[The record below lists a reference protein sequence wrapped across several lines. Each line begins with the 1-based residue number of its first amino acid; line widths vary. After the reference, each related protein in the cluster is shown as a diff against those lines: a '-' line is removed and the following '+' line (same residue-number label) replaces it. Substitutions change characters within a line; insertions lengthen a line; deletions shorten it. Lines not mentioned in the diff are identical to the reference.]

1 MTNSALTLNY
11 KNNTIEM
18 TSIFA
23 KKAGIYGSKEYE
35 MLLDARRSFPSF
47 RVNILK
53 PKKGQTS
60 RLKNVTL
67 ENMFDYISKSD
78 NEKKED
84 ILNAFNEMVNKNEDG
99 KLVLENGLTYGEI
112 GQWFLLQYPDFNKP
126 KDFKE
131 ILSKKI
137 AA

>member
-1 MTNSALTLNY
+1 MTNTALTINY

-35 MLLDARRSFPSF
+35 MLLDAHKSFPTF

-53 PKKGQTS
+53 AKKGQTN
-60 RLKNVTL
+60 RLKGVTL
-67 ENMFDYISKSD
+67 EAMFKYISEHD
-78 NEKKED
+78 NEKKE
-84 ILNAFNEMVNKNEDG
+84 IVAAFNEMVSQNKDG
-99 KLVLENGLTYGEI
+99 GYVLENGITFVEI
-112 GQWFLLQYPDFNKP
+112 GQWFLIQYPEYNKS

-131 ILSKKI
+131 MLKTKI
-137 AA
+137 SA